1 MTKSL
6 VADKRKKN
14 RRQLDPEHP
23 ENQWMSIPSL
33 FLYGLQ
39 HVLTMYGGI
48 IAVPIIMGSAAGL
61 KSAQI
66 GLLIAACLFIGGIAT
81 LIQTIGW
88 PFFGSKLP
96 LVQGVSF
103 AAVSTML
110 AIIGQANGGI
120 NGLQVVFGSVIVA
133 ALFGLIIAPFFALIV
148 RFFPPVVTGTVITVI
163 GISLIPVAIGW
174 IVGNDPKA
182 PGYADPAGIGLA
194 ALTLAIIVVLSKVK
208 NATISRLSILFSLI
222 IGTIIAAIFGK
233 ADFSQVPNGPIA
245 GIPTPFEFGLPQFQV
260 APIISMMI
268 VILVIMTETTADIIA
283 IGEVVGTKV
292 DSKRIAAG
300 LRADMLSSAISPFF
314 NSFSQSAF
322 AQNVG
327 LVAITKV
334 KSRWVVAAG
343 GVVLLVLGL
352 FPILG
357 RLVAAIPGPV
367 LGGAGIVLFGSVAA
381 SGIRTLGRVDYR
393 NNMNLIIVAISVSI
407 GVLPELNHDLY
418 SHFPSWFQVI
428 FNSGISSA
436 TIAAVLLNLVF
447 NVWKRGTP
455 KDPSVFAASPT
466 RGIPVHLVETLQDG
480 DRIEKG
486 KVFDKDDH
494 ELPLVDAEGHVVDQ
508 IFNDEP
514 DEIVTTSPRKR
525 KGSRSGG

>member
-1 MTKSL
+1 MTKAL
-6 VADKRKKN
+6 VAEKRKKN
-14 RRQLDPEHP
+14 RRELDPEHP
-23 ENQWMSIPSL
+23 ENQWMPIPSL

-48 IAVPIIMGSAAGL
+48 IAVPIIMGNAAGL
-61 KSAQI
+61 KPAQI

-110 AIIGQANGGI
+110 AIIGQGHGI
-120 NGLQVVFGSVIVA
+120 NGLQIVFGSVMVA
-133 ALFGLIIAPFFALIV
+133 AVFGLIIAPFFALIV

-163 GISLIPVAIGW
+163 GLSLIPVAIGW

-182 PGYADPAGIGLA
+182 PGYADPAGVGLA

-208 NATISRLSILFSLI
+208 NATVSRLSILFSLI
-222 IGTIIAAIFGK
+222 IGTVIAALFGK
-233 ADFSQVPNGPIA
+233 ADFSQVTNGPIA
-245 GIPTPFEFGLPQFQV
+245 GFPNPFEFGLPQFQI

-283 IGEVVGTKV
+283 IGEVVGTRV

-327 LVAITKV
+327 LVAITKI

-357 RLVAAIPGPV
+357 RLVASIPGPV

-407 GVLPELNHDLY
+407 GVLPELNGAIY

-455 KDPSVFAASPT
+455 KNPSVFAASPT
-466 RGIPVHLVETLQDG
+466 RGIPIHLVEVLQDG

-508 IFNDEP
+508 LFNDEP
-514 DEIVTTSPRKR
+514 EEVVTTSEK
-525 KGSRSGG
+525 KHKVGDSAG